1 MLLHPSGILFFLVI
15 SLPAANCA
23 VGNNGVDFRTCA
35 SLKGLCFFGCRP
47 GWNWVGFCN
56 NIMSCCIKEKFYVLP
71 QSKGI

>member
-1 MLLHPSGILFFLVI
+1 MHLHPSDVLFFLVI

-35 SLKGLCFFGCRP
+35 ALKGVCFFGCRP
-47 GWNWVGFCN
+47 GWDWLAYCN
-56 NIMSCCIKEKFYVLP
+56 NLMSCCKKDKIYAPP